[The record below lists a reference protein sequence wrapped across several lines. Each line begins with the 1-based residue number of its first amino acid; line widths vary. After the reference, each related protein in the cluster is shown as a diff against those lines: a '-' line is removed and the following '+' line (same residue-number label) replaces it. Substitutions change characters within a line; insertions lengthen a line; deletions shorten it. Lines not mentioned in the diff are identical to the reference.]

1 MDEKFR
7 PSHHCKHKDWLS
19 ATQLRMRLPDP
30 VTVTSAAAVGLM
42 ASHLYCLDSTYPAG
56 CRHLFLPRR
65 STRSSDRRVYS
76 APLNPTARM
85 MSVRTFRNLLRQCS
99 VQCWGLF
106 ASAAAEYGTRHPQ
119 SEGRSDRAH
128 AQAWRPGGAPPATG
142 TMDAPAIW
150 ARVLAA
156 LPARAVR
163 YPPVHLARATGNQGK
178 FKYIHSFFY

>member
-7 PSHHCKHKDWLS
+7 PSHHCKNTGKQGLS
-19 ATQLRMRLPDP
+19 ARQLRTRLPDP
-30 VTVTSAAAVGLM
+30 VTSAAAVGLM

-85 MSVRTFRNLLRQCS
+85 SVRTFRNLLRQCS
-99 VQCWGLF
+99 VQCCDLF
-106 ASAAAEYGTRHPQ
+106 ASAAAEYGTRRHPQ

-128 AQAWRPGGAPPATG
+128 AQAWRPGGAPLATG
-142 TMDAPAIW
+142 TMDVPASW
-150 ARVLAA
+150 VRVLAA
-156 LPARAVR
+156 LPGRAVR
-163 YPPVHLARATGNQGK
+163 YPPVHLARATRLSSNIYTV
-178 FKYIHSFFY
+178 FLA